1 MQTDKNNEELELEI
15 KELKKE
21 LQKFKTLFAKS
32 QENVGM
38 MQQHIHRG
46 PTGHTGGNG
55 GLGAFIGGMIV
66 GGLIS

>member
-1 MQTDKNNEELELEI
+1 MQTDKTNEELELEI

-21 LQKFKTLFAKS
+21 LQKFKTLFDKS

-38 MQQHIHRG
+38 MQQTIARG
-46 PTGHTGGNG
+46 PTGHTGHRG
-55 GLGAFIGGMIV
+55 GLGPFIGGMII